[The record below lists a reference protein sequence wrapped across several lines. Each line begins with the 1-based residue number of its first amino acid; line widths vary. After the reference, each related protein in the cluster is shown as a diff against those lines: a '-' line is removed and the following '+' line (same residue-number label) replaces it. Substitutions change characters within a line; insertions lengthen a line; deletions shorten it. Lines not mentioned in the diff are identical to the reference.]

1 MTNEPGLE
9 ECGVALGKREEMS
22 ELTHKSLAGE
32 PHGCY
37 LHTCKDWEHGGGAI
51 WRRMAHDF
59 RFNITPFIH
68 SQAFA
73 EHLGYAWHCA
83 GGQVQQ
89 S

>member
-1 MTNEPGLE
+1 
-9 ECGVALGKREEMS
+9 MS

-37 LHTCKDWEHGGGAI
+37 LHTCKDWEHGEEQFGEG
-51 WRRMAHDF
+51 WHMSSGSD
-59 RFNITPFIH
+59 ITLFIH

>member
-1 MTNEPGLE
+1 MTNQPGLE
-9 ECGVALGKREEMS
+9 EGGAALGKREMS

-37 LHTCKDWEHGGGAI
+37 LHTCKDREHGEEQFGEG
-51 WRRMAHDF
+51 WHTSSGSD
-59 RFNITPFIH
+59 ITPFIH
-68 SQAFA
+68 SQVF
-73 EHLGYAWHCA
+73 A